1 MRRKAL
7 ALGVALALVLA
18 SIPALLVLNSYSKPS
33 GAVEMSLPLPELTIT
48 VNGRT
53 VYTGPDPP
61 TSNMI
66 TLLSVVLGANIGG
79 SSGVTIKDTGG
90 ASRVVTSP
98 SCYGSSYCAKD
109 SSGKNFYLQ
118 SFPQTLY
125 IVLGN
130 GSQSLSRGVY
140 KLANQIA
147 SVRAGQDFGYNSTH
161 VWLDLVGSYQ
171 FPSSNTITEV
181 GVDAFSVGYDN
192 LGNGFKYDTLL
203 IYTTIPAVSVKQG
216 DLVVVRYR
224 FYFTKP
230 FTMQMAKYMALV
242 LPPNTY
248 GEIVTQSINHTLG
261 TAQFAITEDNP
272 SWLKFNCYVFLG
284 LLRTDARYRN
294 PQVYLAYGSGTQ
306 PWSIWDRDV
315 YSPLGRAPLETVT
328 ASDNAVQMVFY
339 ISNTGSTNMHITELA
354 LQLNTTDA
362 SGVWRLVT
370 LARWTVD
377 YTIQAGSGVHIA
389 VRVATP

>member
-7 ALGVALALVLA
+7 ALGVALALILA
-18 SIPALLVLNSYSKPS
+18 SLPVLLVLNSNKPS

-53 VYTGPDPP
+53 VYAGPDPP
-61 TSNMI
+61 TNNMI
-66 TLLSVVLGANIGG
+66 QWLSVAIG
-79 SSGVTIKDTGG
+79 SSLSATVVDTSGYTLG
-90 ASRVVTSP
+90 VTSP
-98 SCYGSSYCAKD
+98 SGGGCCVSSNYRGLLKI
-109 SSGKNFYLQ
+109 NL
-118 SFPQTLY
+118 FPESY
-125 IVLGN
+125 FVVLGN
-130 GSQSLSRGVY
+130 GLQSFSRSVY
-140 KLANQIA
+140 KLASQYAKVGVGTDI
-147 SVRAGQDFGYNSTH
+147 GYNATH
-161 VWLDLVGSYQ
+161 AWLDVVASYQ
-171 FPSSNTITEV
+171 FPSKNTITEV
-181 GVDAFSVGYDN
+181 GLLACFTQLLDVPTIHSYDV
-192 LGNGFKYDTLL
+192 LL
-203 IYTTIPAVSVKQG
+203 LYTSIPPVTVNQG

-230 FTMQMAKYMALV
+230 FTIQMAKYLSLWVFPSGYRMKISA
-242 LPPNTY
+242 
-248 GEIVTQSINHTLG
+248 SMNHTSG
-261 TAQFAITEDNP
+261 TSTFFTSVSYSYFCLD
-272 SWLKFNCYVFLG
+272 
-284 LLRTDARYRN
+284 RYSIPYFYLSDIRSQS
-294 PQVYLAYGSGTQ
+294 PQVYLAYGNGNQ

-339 ISNTGSTNMHITELA
+339 INNPGSTNMHITELA
-354 LQLNTTDA
+354 LQVNTTDA

>member
-7 ALGVALALVLA
+7 ALGIALALVLA
-18 SIPALLVLNSYSKPS
+18 SIPALLILSYSKPS

-66 TLLSVVLGANIGG
+66 QWLSAAIG
-79 SSGVTIKDTGG
+79 SSLSATVVDTSGHT
-90 ASRVVTSP
+90 RRVTSTDGDG
-98 SCYGSSYCAKD
+98 CYATYWDIYGPLKISLFPKD
-109 SSGKNFYLQ
+109 YFV
-118 SFPQTLY
+118 
-125 IVLGN
+125 VLGN
-130 GSQSLSRGVY
+130 GSQSFSRSVY
-140 KLANQIA
+140 KLASQYA
-147 SVRAGQDFGYNSTH
+147 KVGVGTDVGYNATH
-161 VWLDLVGSYQ
+161 AWLDVVASYQ
-171 FPSSNTITEV
+171 FPSKNTITEV
-181 GVDAFSVGYDN
+181 GLLADFTTLSNSFIKSYDV
-192 LGNGFKYDTLL
+192 LL
-203 IYTTIPAVSVKQG
+203 LYTSIPPVTVNQG

-230 FTMQMAKYMALV
+230 FTIQMAKYLSLWIFPGVHRMQVSA
-242 LPPNTY
+242 
-248 GEIVTQSINHTLG
+248 SMNHTSG
-261 TAQFAITEDNP
+261 TSTFFTSVNSYFCLDIYSVPFFYLDSIRSQ
-272 SWLKFNCYVFLG
+272 S
-284 LLRTDARYRN
+284 

-339 ISNTGSTNMHITELA
+339 INNPGSTNMHITELA
-354 LQLNTTDA
+354 LQVNTTDS
-362 SGVWRLVT
+362 SGAWRVIT

-389 VRVATP
+389 VRVVTP